1 MSPCHIE
8 EKIIYDFNK
17 TLTEFGT
24 TMTDSNIFFIGIF
37 FDDAK
42 RRDKNVAVEILSQ
55 VCLVRKKKTFQ
66 CAY

>member
-1 MSPCHIE
+1 MSPCHIK

-55 VCLVRKKKTFQ
+55 VCFVRKKKTFQ